1 MPRYRITTLVD
12 ITRTGFKRSDPDQT
26 KINQQNN
33 FNSIRQAIELRSN
46 VTWLTDP
53 VKHKGALPDHFQ
65 GKAAYWIWDFDTER
79 EDLFMKDGDPVALLR
94 EDLHGVPVI
103 AGLEETIDLAP
114 AAVMTKGKTF
124 NTFVEIIR

>member
-26 KINQQNN
+26 KIDQQNN

-53 VKHKGALPDHFQ
+53 LKKQGALPDPFR
-65 GKAAYWIWDFDTER
+65 GKAAYWIWEFDTER
-79 EDLFMKDGDPVALLR
+79 EDLFMKDGDPVFLLR
-94 EDLHGVPVI
+94 DDLHGVPVI
-103 AGLEETIDLAP
+103 AGLEETIDLSP
-114 AAVMTKGKTF
+114 AAIQTKGPDS
-124 NTFVEIIR
+124 NTSVEIIQ